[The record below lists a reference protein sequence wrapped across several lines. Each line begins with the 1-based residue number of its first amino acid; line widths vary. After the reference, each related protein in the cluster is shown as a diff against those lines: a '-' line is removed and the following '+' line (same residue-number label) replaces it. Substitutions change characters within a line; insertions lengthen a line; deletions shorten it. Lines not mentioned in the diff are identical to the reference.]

1 MTVDRR
7 QFLRRAGLAGAGA
20 ATLAAG
26 LPRPPALADEALAP
40 FVHGVASGDPL
51 ADRVMLWT
59 RVTSPEPQPVTVQWT
74 VARDLGL
81 SDVVAAGTAR
91 TDGSRDHT
99 VKVDATGLAPATT
112 YYFAFDALGR
122 RSLVGRT
129 RTAPVGATDR
139 LRLGMVSCSNYT
151 GGYFNAYALL
161 AQRADLDAIVHLGD
175 YLYEYGNGA
184 NRYGPGAGVLQ
195 GARDHRPVVET
206 VTLTQYRARHGQ
218 YKLDPDLRRCHQL
231 FLFITVWDDHEVAN
245 DAWSGGAENHD
256 DGEGEWQRRKARS
269 QRAYAEWMPTR
280 TPDPALIYRSLRFGD
295 LIDLIMLD
303 TRLEGRDRQLGEFG
317 LTVGEEQLDDPDR
330 MLYSPAQRRFLLDG
344 LSASTARFR
353 LIGQQV
359 MLAQLNA
366 GGLPDLPANPDA
378 PDFLRDGGNALNPD
392 QWDGYVAER
401 GRFFAHLTEGPIGNV
416 AVLTGDIHSSW
427 AADLT
432 PDPYDPTVYNALTGA
447 GALGGEFICPSVTSA
462 NFETLPPGTVRA
474 AETAVRTDNPH
485 IKYVD
490 LDAHG
495 YVVLDVTPDRV
506 QADWWNVDTVLAP
519 SDGESHAASWQLRDG
534 AGHIEPAEGPS
545 QPLRQAAAVPAA
557 GAIGQ

>member
-1 MTVDRR
+1 MNVDRR
-7 QFLRRAGLAGAGA
+7 RFLRRAGLAGAGA
-20 ATLAAG
+20 AALAAG

-40 FVHGVASGDPL
+40 FVHGVASGDPQ

-59 RVTSPEPQPVTVQWT
+59 RVTPPRPQTVTVRWT
-74 VARDLGL
+74 VARDPAL

-99 VKVDATGLAPATT
+99 VKVDATGLSPATT
-112 YYFAFDALGR
+112 YYYAFEALGR

-129 RTAPVGATDR
+129 RTAPAGGTDR
-139 LRLGMVSCSNYT
+139 LRLGVVSCSNYT

-175 YLYEYGNGA
+175 YLYEYGNGTD
-184 NRYGPGAGVLQ
+184 RYGPTELR
-195 GARDHRPVVET
+195 GARDHRPSGET
-206 VTLTQYRARHGQ
+206 VTLAQYRTRHAQ

-231 FLFITVWDDHEVAN
+231 FPFVTVWDDHESAN
-245 DAWSGGAENHD
+245 DSWSGGAENHD
-256 DGEGEWQRRKARS
+256 GDEGSWQRRKAES

-280 TPDPALIYRSLRFGD
+280 TPDPAVIYRSLQFGD
-295 LIDLIMLD
+295 LVDLIMLD
-303 TRLEGRDRQLGEFG
+303 TRLEGRDEQVGGFG
-317 LTVGEEQLDDPDR
+317 ATVTEEQLDDPDR
-330 MLYSPAQRRFLLDG
+330 QLYSPAQRRFLLDG

-366 GGLPDLPANPDA
+366 GGLPDLSANPDS
-378 PDFLRDGGNALNPD
+378 PDLLRDGGNAINPD

-401 GRFFAHLTEGPIGNV
+401 ERLLRHLADGGIGNV
-416 AVLTGDIHSSW
+416 AVLTGDIHTSW

-432 PDPYDPTVYNALTGA
+432 PDPYDPAVYNALSGA
-447 GALGGEFICPSVTSA
+447 GALGGEFICPSVTST

-474 AETAVRTDNPH
+474 AEAAVRADNPH

-495 YVVLDVTPDRV
+495 YVVVDVTPERV
-506 QADWWNVDTVLAP
+506 QADWWNVDTVLTP
-519 SDGESHAASWQLRDG
+519 SDGETHAASWQLRDG
-534 AGHIEPAEGPS
+534 AGHIEPAPGPS
-545 QPLRQAAAVPAA
+545 QPRSRMSAAPPPMP
-557 GAIGQ
+557 